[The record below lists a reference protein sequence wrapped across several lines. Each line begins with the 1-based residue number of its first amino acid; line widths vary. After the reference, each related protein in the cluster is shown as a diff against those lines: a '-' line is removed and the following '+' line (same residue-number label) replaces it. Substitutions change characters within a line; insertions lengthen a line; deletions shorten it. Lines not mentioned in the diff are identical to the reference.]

1 MFLFIPAGVLDAV
14 HRLETLLLP
23 LGRHDPDYEVDHVR
37 GEDEAEAGEQEL
49 DGGVRHLHV
58 LVVHE
63 AALHVARPQRVQRV
77 VAGGH

>member
-1 MFLFIPAGVLDAV
+1 MFIPAGVLDAV
-14 HRLETLLLP
+14 HRLEALLLP
-23 LGRHDPDYEVDHVR
+23 LGRHDPDDVVDHVR
-37 GEDEAEAGEQEL
+37 GEDEAEAGEQQL

-63 AALHVARPQRVQRV
+63 AALHVARSQGVQGV